1 MENNWIL
8 LLISFLVALFIS
20 IQFLKRFIQ
29 FSKKKSWLDLPDER
43 KKHLAP
49 TPSSGGIVFGILA
62 LLLIPFIIHS
72 VPYLVVIISALFLMA
87 VGFYDDCNDISA
99 RIKFA
104 LQTVAIIVSLA
115 VIGPLNLIENNPLFL
130 NEILTFLFVLGF
142 TNSFNLIDGVDGLA
156 GSYALVVLTI
166 ITFIFLMSFN
176 FTGALITST
185 LVAGLI
191 GFLKFNWNPAKI
203 FMGDTGSLF
212 LGFFISIFAVIAVNS
227 LGTSI
232 AETIAPKQLQL
243 FLISLLLLPMMDTV
257 RVMSARMI
265 NGNPPF
271 KADRSHLHHI
281 LMKIGFSAKGVSYFF
296 FLTTLLLISSSSIL
310 IYLQFEFAFI
320 LLTLIA
326 AMMLL
331 FYTVL
336 VIRMQQHK
344 LRMKRYQNSLNHI
357 VEKNQLMHQSAIH
370 LLKNRKNEKN
380 IPVRR

>member
-104 LQTVAIIVSLA
+104 LQTIAIIVSLA

-166 ITFIFLMSFN
+166 ITLIFLMSFN

-212 LGFFISIFAVIAVNS
+212 LGFFISIFAVIAVNA

-232 AETIAPKQLQL
+232 VETIAPKQLQL

-336 VIRMQQHK
+336 VIRIQQHK